1 MPPQPVVLGW
11 SQFRP
16 SAGAHGGNVRSE
28 QIAALVGEAGFA
40 YSVIDRT
47 GGGHPIADRLRGLA
61 QKALHRRRWP
71 GISAP
76 LLGFYLALLER
87 AMRGHEGPRVLLCE
101 DTLLPVPL
109 WCARAHRFKT
119 IALPH
124 NVESLAGSGSDLRD
138 FDAEFLAMRQ
148 ADAIFC
154 ISDSD
159 AWLWANLGL
168 EAHVLPYS
176 PVGKRRERLEAIA
189 ASRVRPPAPESP
201 WLILGTAHNA
211 PTREGM
217 STVLRW
223 LAPAVRGGL
232 PVVVAGHGSES
243 LANDAPPGVTFAGSV
258 SDDSLDALLRRARG
272 LIVHQDRGTGALT
285 RIPEALVAGLPVL
298 ASRIAARGTESM
310 EGVSRYET
318 ASDLLALLN
327 SPIATPPKAATAQKG
342 TEFVARLRDFARAS

>member
-16 SAGAHGGNVRSE
+16 SPDAHGGNARSE
-28 QIAALVGEAGFA
+28 QIADLVGKAGFS
-40 YSVIDRT
+40 YSVIDRA
-47 GGGHPIADRLRGLA
+47 GGGSPVADRVRGLA
-61 QKALHRRRWP
+61 QKMMHRGRWR
-71 GISAP
+71 GISAS
-76 LLGFYLALLER
+76 LLGYYMSLLDR

-109 WCARAHRFKT
+109 WCARAHGFRT

-124 NVESLAGSGSDLRD
+124 NVESLKGSGSDPRSLNAELR
-138 FDAEFLAMRQ
+138 ALQQ

-154 ISDSD
+154 ISNED

-168 EAHVLPYS
+168 EARVLPYG
-176 PVGKRRERLEAIA
+176 PAGRRRERLEAIA
-189 ASRVRPPAPESP
+189 ASRARPPAPGSP

-223 LAPAVRGGL
+223 LGPALREGL
-232 PVVVAGHGSES
+232 PLVVAGHGSES
-243 LANDAPPGVTFAGSV
+243 LAGTAPAGVTFAGSL
-258 SDDSLDALLRRARG
+258 SDDSLDALLLRARG

-298 ASRIAARGTESM
+298 ANRLAARSTESM

-318 ASDLLALLN
+318 ASDLLALLRAPT
-327 SPIATPPKAATAQKG
+327 SPATAAAEPKG
-342 TEFVARLRDFARAS
+342 AEFVARLREFSRAP